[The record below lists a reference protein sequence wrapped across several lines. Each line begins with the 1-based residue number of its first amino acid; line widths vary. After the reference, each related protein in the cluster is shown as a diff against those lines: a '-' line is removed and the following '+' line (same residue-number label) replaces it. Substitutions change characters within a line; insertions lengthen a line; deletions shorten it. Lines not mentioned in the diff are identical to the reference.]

1 MKRVLART
9 LVHRGVVEAA
19 GFLVE
24 EAVPGE
30 TEARRRV
37 LSLWSPGTRVHR
49 LPEGWL
55 VELPHPVR
63 VRCDRSPGL
72 PLVRVEVPAG
82 RALAGMPL
90 SPVQIRALDL
100 PGGAVVRLRGG
111 ALAVDLPAG
120 GEAEDTA
127 SWLATGDF
135 GVVTTAPLG
144 DPPEIPPIEEL
155 EKPAFDPR
163 AHLPGVPAPD
173 PRLGAVLAALGK
185 RKTAPSGR
193 TRRPRT
199 SRGGTLAHWLHGLAW
214 SLRSLW
220 KAPGTARERT
230 PGPLGKTA
238 TALQGLFT
246 RMVVASR
253 LSRLVGRRH
262 AAYIQRM
269 MEMFEQ
275 GDLQEALRHAIPL
288 SAGEALR
295 GLPLRPPSPRPD
307 LRIRPGKPRNR
318 HSVNL
323 APDLYTE
330 LQRIYRQAF
339 HRLEAQDR
347 VEEAAFL
354 LAEVLHA
361 NEEAVAFLERHG
373 RLRLAAEMAEAR
385 DLPPGLVVRQWFLAG
400 DRERARR
407 IARRTGAFSDA
418 VTRLERSRQHEEAR
432 ELRRLWAESLAGAG
446 DYAAAVDVVWPV
458 AGARDQALV
467 WMERAIEQ
475 GGPPAGRMLARKLAA
490 VPEQFEKVR
499 DKVLEILESWRAE
512 GAATRLAFA
521 ETLLLGPATP
531 EATTLARAAV
541 RTIARDSGRLG
552 ARMPPARFR
561 QLVAFAGDGA
571 LRADAPALTLA
582 EQEPWTTRCD
592 VWHVEIAAPDAGT
605 MPAHDAAFLPNGL
618 TAVALGEA
626 GVRFVSRAGKIV
638 AEIDQPAHRLVVSD
652 HGDRLLTLARRGDAW
667 RLARIDVPA
676 RRGEVWCDARVDAFV
691 PDYDG
696 ALWFVVSGPE
706 LLAAETAAKRLGGAW
721 GVPELPGSV
730 LSLARSPSRCSL
742 LLAGGEPQV
751 WTYELPSLTLRRR
764 EPVSLP
770 PDWRLHTQ
778 HLAVSPEGVL
788 VEQSIAF
795 DAQRQP
801 VLRLQVHGRFDLD
814 VPLSG
819 ESWMSEPAVTTSW
832 IASPIHSAE
841 GTRVYLTHLES
852 ARVRLEVT
860 LGRAGRVTLRLT
872 PKEVTLSDDRG
883 RVLVLDLEYGLMRR
897 DLRL

>member
-1 MKRVLART
+1 MKRVLPRT

-19 GFLVE
+19 AFLVE

-30 TEARRRV
+30 TEARHRV
-37 LSLWSPGTRVHR
+37 LSLWTPGARVHR

-55 VELPHPVR
+55 VRLPHAVL
-63 VRCDRSPGL
+63 VRCQRAPGL
-72 PLVRVEVPAG
+72 PLVEVEVPEG

-90 SPVQIRALDL
+90 TTAQLRALD
-100 PGGAVVRLRGG
+100 PPDGAVLRLRGG
-111 ALAVDLPAG
+111 AVAVDRLVE
-120 GEAEDTA
+120 GEAADPA
-127 SWLATGDF
+127 SWLETGDF
-135 GVVTTAPLG
+135 GVVATAPLG
-144 DPPEIPPIEEL
+144 APPEIPQIEEL
-155 EKPAFDPR
+155 VNVAFDTR
-163 AHLPGVPAPD
+163 EHLRDVPPPD
-173 PRLGAVLAALGK
+173 PRLGEVLAALGK
-185 RKTAPSGR
+185 RKTSPGR
-193 TRRPRT
+193 STRRPRT
-199 SRGGTLAHWLHGLAW
+199 SRGGALAHWLHGLAW

-220 KAPGTARERT
+220 KGPKPRKERIPDAPGRAVV
-230 PGPLGKTA
+230 
-238 TALQGLFT
+238 ALQSLLS
-246 RMVVASR
+246 RMLVASR

-269 MEMFEQ
+269 MEMFEA

-295 GLPLRPPSPRPD
+295 GLPLRRPAPRSD
-307 LRIRPGKPRNR
+307 LRIQLGKPRSR
-318 HSVNL
+318 TSVSL

-330 LQRIYRQAF
+330 LERIYRQAF
-339 HRLEAQDR
+339 HRLEAQER

-385 DLPPGLVVRQWFLAG
+385 DLPPGLAVRQWFLAG

-407 IARRTGAFSDA
+407 IARRTGAFADA

-458 AGARDQALV
+458 PDARGLALG
-467 WMERAIEQ
+467 WMDLAIEQ
-475 GGPPAGRMLARKLAA
+475 GGPPAGRMLARKLAV
-490 VPEQFEKVR
+490 VPEQFEKIR

-561 QLVAFAGDGA
+561 QLVTFAGDGA
-571 LRADAPALTLA
+571 LRADAPALA
-582 EQEPWTTRCD
+582 AQEPWTSRSE
-592 VWHVEIAAPDAGT
+592 VWHVDVAAPDAGT
-605 MPAHDAAFLPNGL
+605 MPAYDAAFLPNGL

-626 GVRFVSRAGKIV
+626 GVRFVSRAGKTV
-638 AEIDQPAHRLVVSD
+638 AEIDQPAHRLIVSD
-652 HGDRLLTLARRGDAW
+652 HGDRLLALARRGDAW

-696 ALWFVVSGPE
+696 ALWFVISGHE

-721 GVPELPGSV
+721 GVQDLPGSV
-730 LSLARSPSRCSL
+730 LSLARSPSRCSVL
-742 LLAGGEPQV
+742 LGGDEPQV

-764 EPVSLP
+764 DPVSLP
-770 PDWRLHTQ
+770 PDWRLRAQ
-778 HLAVSPEGVL
+778 CFAVTSEGGL
-788 VEQSIAF
+788 VEQSIGF
-795 DAQRQP
+795 DADARP

-814 VPLSG
+814 IPLPG
-819 ESWMSEPAVTTSW
+819 QRWASEPAVTTSW
-832 IASPIHSAE
+832 IASPVHSAE
-841 GTRVYLTHLES
+841 GTRVYLTHIES
-852 ARVRLEVT
+852 ARVRLEVA
-860 LGRAGRVTLRLT
+860 LGRTARVTLRLT
-872 PKEVTLSDDRG
+872 SREVTLSDDRG

>member
-1 MKRVLART
+1 MTRVLPRT

-19 GFLVE
+19 ALLVE

-37 LSLWSPGTRVHR
+37 LSLWTSGARVHR

-55 VELPHPVR
+55 VRLPHCAL
-63 VRCDRSPGL
+63 VRCDQAPGL
-72 PLVRVEVPAG
+72 PLVEVEVPEG
-82 RALAGMPL
+82 RALVGMPL
-90 SPVQIRALDL
+90 TPAQIRSLD
-100 PGGAVVRLRGG
+100 PPDGAVVRLRGG
-111 ALAVDLPAG
+111 AVAVDRLME
-120 GEAEDTA
+120 GEAEDPA
-127 SWLATGDF
+127 SWLATGEF
-135 GVVTTAPLG
+135 GVVSTAPLG
-144 DPPEIPPIEEL
+144 EPPEIPHLEEPG
-155 EKPAFDPR
+155 EAAFDTR
-163 AHLPGVPAPD
+163 EHLRNVPPPD
-173 PRLGAVLAALGK
+173 PRLGEVLAALGK
-185 RKTAPSGR
+185 RKTARGAA
-193 TRRPRT
+193 RRPRT
-199 SRGGTLAHWLHGLAW
+199 SRGGALAHWLHGLAW
-214 SLRSLW
+214 SLRSLR
-220 KAPGTARERT
+220 KAPKPAAERIPDAPGRTA
-230 PGPLGKTA
+230 
-238 TALQGLFT
+238 ALQGLLS

-288 SAGEALR
+288 SAGEPLR
-295 GLPLRPPSPRPD
+295 GLPLRRPAPRSD
-307 LRIRPGKPRNR
+307 LRIQLGRPRSRP
-318 HSVNL
+318 SVTL

-339 HRLEAQDR
+339 HRLEAQER

-407 IARRTGAFSDA
+407 IARRTGAFADA
-418 VTRLERSRQHEEAR
+418 VTRLERSRQHGEAR

-446 DYAAAVDVVWPV
+446 DYAAAVDVVWPLPD
-458 AGARDQALV
+458 ARDLALG
-467 WMERAIEQ
+467 WMDLAIEQ

-490 VPEQFEKVR
+490 VPEQFEKIR

-571 LRADAPALTLA
+571 LRADAPALTA
-582 EQEPWTTRCD
+582 QEPWTARSDLWRVD
-592 VWHVEIAAPDAGT
+592 VAAPDAGT

-626 GVRFVSRAGKIV
+626 GVRLVSRSGKTV
-638 AEIDQPAHRLVVSD
+638 AEIDQPAHRLIVSD
-652 HGDRLLTLARRGDAW
+652 HGDRLLALARRGDAW

-696 ALWFVVSGPE
+696 ALWFVVSGSE

-721 GVPELPGSV
+721 GVPDLPGSV

-742 LLAGGEPQV
+742 LLGGDEPQV

-764 EPVSLP
+764 DPVSLP
-770 PDWRLHTQ
+770 PDWQLRAQ
-778 HLAVSPEGVL
+778 HFAVTSEGGL
-788 VEQSIAF
+788 VEQAIGF
-795 DAQRQP
+795 DADARP
-801 VLRLQVHGRFDLD
+801 VLRLNVHGRFDLD
-814 VPLSG
+814 IPLPG
-819 ESWMSEPAVTTSW
+819 EKWASEPAVTPSW
-832 IASPIHSAE
+832 IASPVHSAE
-841 GTRVYLTHLES
+841 GTRVYLTHVES
-852 ARVRLEVT
+852 ARVRLEVA
-860 LGRAGRVTLRLT
+860 LGRTARVTLRLT
-872 PKEVTLSDDRG
+872 PREVTLSDDRG

>member
-1 MKRVLART
+1 MKRILART
-9 LVHRGVVEAA
+9 LVHRGVVEASA
-19 GFLVE
+19 LLVE
-24 EAVPGE
+24 EAVPG
-30 TEARRRV
+30 TAEARRRI
-37 LSLWSPGTRVHR
+37 LSLWTPGTRVHR

-63 VRCDRSPGL
+63 IRCDQAPGL
-72 PLVRVEVPAG
+72 ALVEVEVPAG
-82 RALAGMPL
+82 LALVAMPL
-90 SPVQIRALDL
+90 SPAQIRALD
-100 PGGAVVRLRGG
+100 PPAGAVVRLRGG
-111 ALAVDLPAG
+111 VVEVGRPAEG
-120 GEAEDTA
+120 DAEDPA
-127 SWLATGDF
+127 AWLATGDF
-135 GVVTTAPLG
+135 GVVATAPLG

-163 AHLPGVPAPD
+163 AHLPGVPSPD

-185 RKTAPSGR
+185 RKAAPAGR
-193 TRRPRT
+193 TRRSRT
-199 SRGGTLAHWLHGLAW
+199 SRGGALAHWLHGLAW

-220 KAPGTARERT
+220 KVPETAGDRATSR
-230 PGPLGKTA
+230 GR

-246 RMVVASR
+246 RMMVASR

-269 MEMFEQ
+269 MEMFES

-295 GLPLRPPSPRPD
+295 GLPLRPPAPRPD
-307 LRIRPGKPRNR
+307 LRIRPGKPRTR
-318 HSVNL
+318 TSVSL

-407 IARRTGAFSDA
+407 IARRTGAFADA

-458 AGARDQALV
+458 ADARPQALA
-467 WMERAIEQ
+467 WMEKAIEQ
-475 GGPPAGRMLARKLAA
+475 GGPPAGRMLARKLTA

-521 ETLLLGPATP
+521 EALLLGPPTP

-571 LRADAPALTLA
+571 LRADAPALGLA
-582 EQEPWTTRCD
+582 EQEPWTTRGD
-592 VWHVEIAAPDAGT
+592 VWRVEIAAPDAGT
-605 MPAHDAAFLPNGL
+605 MPAWDAAFLPNGL

-626 GVRFVSRAGKIV
+626 GVRFVSRAKKIV

-652 HGDRLLTLARRGDAW
+652 HGDRLLALARRGDAW

-676 RRGEVWCDARVDAFV
+676 RRGEFWCDARIDAFV
-691 PDYDG
+691 ADYDG

-742 LLAGGEPQV
+742 LLAGSEAQV

-764 EPVSLP
+764 EPAALP
-770 PDWRLHTQ
+770 TGWKLQAQ

-788 VEQSIAF
+788 VEQSVGF

-801 VLRLQVHGRFDLD
+801 VLRLRVHGRFDLD
-814 VPLSG
+814 IPLSG

-832 IASPIHSAE
+832 IASPVHSAE
-841 GTRVYLTHLES
+841 GTRVYLTHLET

-883 RVLVLDLEYGLMRR
+883 RVLVLDLEYGLMQR